1 MARYDSNL
9 AYVYDGA
16 AAPERGRSTAPQ
28 PARVPAGRPHLD
40 VYTGE
45 GREANQLVS
54 PVFTHVVKVFCVL
67 VALFFAIGVARVT
80 IASVTA
86 AYLNAN
92 AEVSSSLEAA
102 RDESSNLE
110 VMNSVYGSDTRI
122 RDLATG
128 TLGMVEPEG
137 SITLDLSEGD
147 GASASAAEGDAAA
160 ADAADP
166 APADAQ

>member
-9 AYVYDGA
+9 AYAFDAA
-16 AAPERGRSTAPQ
+16 AAPERARNAA
-28 PARVPAGRPHLD
+28 PARVPQGRPHLD

-67 VALFFAIGVARVT
+67 VALVFTIGIARVT
-80 IASVTA
+80 IAGATA
-86 AYLNAN
+86 SYLNAN

-102 RDESSNLE
+102 RDDSSSLE
-110 VMNSVYGSDTRI
+110 VMNSVYGADTRI
-122 RDLATG
+122 RDLAMG

-137 SITLDLSEGD
+137 SVTLDLSEPD
-147 GASASAAEGDAAA
+147 ADAAEGDALDAA
-160 ADAADP
+160 AAEADAP
-166 APADAQ
+166 APVAAQ